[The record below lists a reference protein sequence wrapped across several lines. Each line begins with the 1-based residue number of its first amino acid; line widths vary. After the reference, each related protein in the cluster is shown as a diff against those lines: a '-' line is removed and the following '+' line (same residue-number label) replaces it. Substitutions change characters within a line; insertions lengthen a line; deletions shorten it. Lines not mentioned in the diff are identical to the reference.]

1 MNREERRAILNQDD
15 LTDPQRATTLNPPA
29 NQFRKVDSKGR
40 AVTMARKRPAPID
53 APKESLEQTP
63 QKRARKSSADKKSAV
78 HAPQPPSP
86 SLSPNEKTQGTR
98 CVDPITVEKVLYT
111 EAFFTDMAYTIARIF
126 PFEQFAEKHGCAVS
140 LVSQALMATMIAP
153 YSDPDFDWQE
163 DPDWTIVRFGEGMV
177 DNWKRYYNE
186 MMEQCRPPCPGWGD
200 DDQENFPTSPT
211 TTSSSSDDETSQST
225 YSTTD
230 QSETIQQETE
240 GTSSLSRPGGH
251 PVAPG
256 PPRSI
261 LKNHEISTARGRSK
275 KSLSWQEEEDLSP
288 R

>member
-1 MNREERRAILNQDD
+1 
-15 LTDPQRATTLNPPA
+15 
-29 NQFRKVDSKGR
+29 
-40 AVTMARKRPAPID
+40 MARKRPVPIED
-53 APKESLEQTP
+53 PKEPLEQTSP
-63 QKRARKSSADKKSAV
+63 KRAKRSPADKKPAI

-86 SLSPNEKTQGTR
+86 SLSPNDKTHDTR
-98 CVDPITVEKVLYT
+98 CENPVAVEKDLYT
-111 EAFFTDMAYTIARIF
+111 EAFFADMAYTVAHIF

-186 MMEQCRPPCPGWGD
+186 MMDQCRPPCPGWGG

-211 TTSSSSDDETSQST
+211 ATSSSSDDETSQST

-230 QSETIQQETE
+230 QSETTQQETE
-240 GTSSLSRPGGH
+240 QASSLSKFGKH

-261 LKNHEISTARGRSK
+261 LKTHDISATSGRSK
-275 KSLSWQEEEDLSP
+275 KTLSWQEEGDVSP
-288 R
+288 TE